1 MRWPVEEEVEEEEEG
16 DGGRGGGGLDQTL
29 VPPLPSTL

>member
-1 MRWPVEEEVEEEEEG
+1 VEEEVEEEEEG